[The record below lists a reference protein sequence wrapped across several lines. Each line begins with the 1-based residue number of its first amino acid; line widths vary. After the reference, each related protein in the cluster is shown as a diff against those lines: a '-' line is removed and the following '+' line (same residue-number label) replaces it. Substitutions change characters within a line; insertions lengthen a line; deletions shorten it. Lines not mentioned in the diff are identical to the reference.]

1 MSVPAGIPSPRSNRT
16 RAGFISAADDLVATD
31 ILVTAGDEN
40 GGTTDDQFTL
50 ASHGLVTGDY
60 VWLLWKSLLGTVT
73 GRLGTQYRAVWVSA
87 NIFTLTDAGGTAV
100 VNTADGTAV
109 FLKGTH
115 ATSTAMVQTV
125 ILPNLVVALGDVT
138 GGNVELS
145 FSPYASTGYGGLE
158 VLDKLK
164 LLYKAAAGTVKGI
177 AVNTTVWAQAV
188 TNTVLLA
195 SFTVSA
201 TSGGGAIAND
211 ADGLA
216 IFVKTV

>member
-31 ILVTAGDEN
+31 ILVTVGDEN
-40 GGTTDDQFTL
+40 GGTVDDQFTL

-73 GRLGTQYRAVWVSA
+73 GRVGTQYRVVWATA
-87 NIFTLTDAGGTAV
+87 NIFSLKDAAGTAV
-100 VNTADGTAV
+100 ENTADGTAV

-125 ILPNLVVALGDVT
+125 ILPNLIVADGDFN
-138 GGNVELS
+138 GGNVAFS
-145 FSPYASTGYGGLE
+145 FSPYAATGYGGLE

-164 LLYKAAAGTVKGI
+164 LLYKAAAGTVKNI

-188 TNTVLLA
+188 TTTTLLA

-216 IFVKTV
+216 VFVKTA